1 MYINNKILSQK
12 HIKQWCNDVMMLNF
26 AVICKDPPMSRPGVR
41 LECRKVD
48 RLERRK
54 VDRLERRKATPTET

>member
-1 MYINNKILSQK
+1 
-12 HIKQWCNDVMMLNF
+12 MMLNF